1 MGNIKGFLE
10 YDRVDAPVVPEQERI
25 CNFQEFHGRLSKEE
39 QQKQA
44 ARCMNCGVPF
54 CQAGMMIA
62 GMASGCPLHNLVP
75 ELNELVEG
83 GNLDLAYRRLSI
95 THSFPE
101 FTSRVCPALC
111 EKACTCGYHQE
122 AVSTKENEKAIIE
135 YAFSEGLVKEL
146 TPKIRTGKKVA
157 VVGSGPSGLA
167 AAQLLNSR
175 GHNVTVF
182 ERSDRIGGLLRYGI
196 PNMKLDK
203 SVIDRRVKLMEEAGI
218 EFRTN
223 VNVCGAAS
231 KESGNAASKESG
243 NASSKESENTAS
255 KVSGNTASKES
266 GNVASKESGNVASKV
281 SGNTSGNAVGSISA
295 DELRKEYDAI
305 VLCCGASHPR
315 DINAP
320 GRDTEGIYFAVD
332 FLGSVTKA
340 LLDND
345 FDKSSAGVKDIENQ
359 VKDKDVIVIGGGDT
373 GNDCVGTCIRFGA
386 KSVTQLE
393 MMPCPP
399 TERLATNPW
408 PEWPRVLK
416 TDYGQEESIYKFGS
430 DPRVYQTTVKE
441 FISSGK
447 KEKHLK
453 EVVLVS
459 LESKKDEKTG
469 RMTMVPVEGSEKTV
483 PAQLVLIAAGFLG
496 SESYVTDGFGVE
508 LDARTNV
515 KTAPG
520 SYAAFSS
527 SNAATTTNT
536 VATTTSTTNT
546 DPAATNTDAA
556 TKATADS
563 VNTATANIDTATTKV
578 TADSINT
585 ATANTDAA
593 ASKATAKIYTAGDM
607 HRGQS
612 LVVWAIAE
620 GRNAAREVDRDLMG
634 YTNL

>member
-10 YDRVDAPVVPEQERI
+10 YDRVDAPVVSVQERI

-182 ERSDRIGGLLRYGI
+182 ERSDRVGGLLRYGI

-231 KESGNAASKESG
+231 
-243 NASSKESENTAS
+243 T
-255 KVSGNTASKES
+255 
-266 GNVASKESGNVASKV
+266 
-281 SGNTSGNAVGSISA
+281 NTSGNAVESISA
-295 DELRKEYDAI
+295 GELRKEYDAI

-359 VKDKDVIVIGGGDT
+359 VKDKEVIVIGGGDT
-373 GNDCVGTCIRFGA
+373 GNDCVGTCIRLGA

-416 TDYGQEESIYKFGS
+416 TDYGQEEAIYKFGS

-469 RMTMVPVEGSEKTV
+469 HMMMVPVEGSEKTV

-536 VATTTSTTNT
+536 VATTTF
-546 DPAATNTDAA
+546 ATNTDAA
-556 TKATADS
+556 VT
-563 VNTATANIDTATTKV
+563 NTDTATT
-578 TADSINT
+578 
-585 ATANTDAA
+585 
-593 ASKATAKIYTAGDM
+593 KATAKIYTAGDM